1 MILNTFTKQPS
12 EVLDYDI
19 DYSSALDSGDTIVA
33 KTVIADTGIGVDTS
47 MIVGG
52 NTVKIWIS
60 GGTNGITY
68 KITSRITTAA
78 GRVREDEIK
87 IKVKEY

>member
-1 MILNTFTKQPS
+1 MILNTFIKQPA

-19 DYSSALDSGDTIVA
+19 DYSGSLDAGDSIVA
-33 KTVIADTGIGVDTS
+33 KTVIADTGISVDTS
-47 MIVGG
+47 LIVGG

-60 GGTNGITY
+60 GGTNGATY
-68 KITSRITTAA
+68 KVTSRVTTAA